1 MTRQRIELIGRV
13 NKIRAMENR
22 PSKTIIAARTL
33 SRAVIK
39 AFLACEAGKTK

>member
-13 NKIRAMENR
+13 NKARAFGK
-22 PSKTIIAARTL
+22 PSKTVIAAQTL